1 MRAHDLSIL
10 FVTNNYTPYRSG
22 IVSSIDAFRQALNQC
37 GHKVHIATLDFAS
50 HPADSPYVTRV
61 PCPLKFT
68 YRGNPMAVPWQAKRT
83 LEQLIERLKPDLV
96 HVHHPFLL
104 GENSR
109 QICHAQNLPLVFTH
123 HSQYEQY
130 AHYVPLMPPTLA
142 RPLIERMV
150 TSFCNNAHAIIAPS
164 ESIKRILIT
173 RKVTRPIW
181 VVPSPIRP
189 LFANDIEACHL
200 KKHNSLFKLLY
211 VGRLVPEKD
220 IPFIIDACAQLPQE
234 QYSLILAGYGYYT
247 DQLQSYAQKHGLAP
261 KCMHI
266 ISNPSPADLAKLYQE
281 ADAFVFASPC
291 DTQALVLAE
300 AMAAG
305 TPVIA
310 RHGPGQDDIV
320 INGYNG
326 FLVNDRPEMVNTL
339 MAIAQNQRL
348 HEELQRGARQTAQSF
363 FPEQLVKKLLTVYE
377 TVIDNHF

>member
-22 IVSSIDAFRQALNQC
+22 IVSSIDAFRHALNQC
-37 GHKVHIATLDFAS
+37 GHRVHITTLDFAS
-50 HPADSPYVTRV
+50 HPDDNLCVTRV

-83 LEQLIERLKPDLV
+83 LEELIERLKPDIV

-104 GENSR
+104 GESSR

-130 AHYVPLMPPTLA
+130 AHYVPVMPLTLA
-142 RPLIERMV
+142 RPIIERMV

-164 ESIKRILIT
+164 ESIKQILIT

-189 LFANDIEACHL
+189 LFINSTDTCSL
-200 KKHNSLFKLLY
+200 KKRGPVFKLLY
-211 VGRLVPEKD
+211 VGRFVPEKD
-220 IPFIIDACAQLPQE
+220 IPFIIDVCAQLPQG
-234 QYSLILAGYGYYT
+234 QYTIILAGYGYCT
-247 DQLQSYAQKHGLAP
+247 DQLQLYAQKCGLAP

-266 ISNPSPADLAKLYQE
+266 ISNPSPTDLAKLYQE

-326 FLVNDRPEMVNTL
+326 FLVNDKPEMINTVIT
-339 MAIAQNQRL
+339 IAKNQQL
-348 HEELQRGARQTAQSF
+348 HERLQCGARQTAQSF
-363 FPEQLVKKLLTVYE
+363 FPEQLVKKLLAVYE